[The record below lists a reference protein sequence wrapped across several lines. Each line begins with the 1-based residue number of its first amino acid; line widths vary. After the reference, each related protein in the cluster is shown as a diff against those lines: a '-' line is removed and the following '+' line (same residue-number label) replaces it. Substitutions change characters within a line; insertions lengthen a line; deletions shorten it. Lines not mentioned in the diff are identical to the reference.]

1 LTLSRAERAE
11 IERHVAELEHL
22 CEETPIASAECE
34 AATLVVV
41 TKLMLALPAS
51 TQNET
56 GVEATGEAFQMALD
70 DVPTWAVASAA
81 RRWYRGECGEGF
93 GYHWRPAPAEL
104 RRVAMVEKAKVEH
117 RASTLRKVLA
127 ADPLAEFS
135 DAHCAAMLARLS
147 KVIPAV
153 LAGM

>member
-11 IERHVAELEHL
+11 VERHVADLDAL
-22 CEETPIASAECE
+22 LDQTPSASATYEE
-34 AATLVVV
+34 ATLVVV

-51 TQNET
+51 AQNET

-70 DVPTWAVASAA
+70 DVPTWAVAAAA

-93 GYHWRPAPAEL
+93 DYHWRPAPAEL
-104 RRVAMVEKAKVEH
+104 RRIAMLEKAKVQH
-117 RASTLRKVLA
+117 RAATLRKVLA
-127 ADPLAEFS
+127 ADPVAEFS

-147 KVIPAV
+147 KVVPAV